1 MFSLLQNLFLSL
13 DYIIFAKKGGLSM
26 KKINYA
32 FIRAI
37 CALVAGIV
45 LVMFPSEA
53 GNYFVIT
60 IGALFMV
67 PSLIGLISYF
77 AQRKEYPAFFP
88 VDSIGGIL
96 FGLLLM
102 LMPGF
107 FANFLTFV
115 LGFFL
120 LIGGIQ
126 QLSTLI
132 AARQWSKVP
141 LVYYIV
147 PSLIFLAGI
156 YAITNP
162 NGTRSTAFI
171 IIGITCIF
179 YAVFELVNW
188 YKFTRLRPKLNETQ
202 DVTKFDKNDS
212 DIEDAQI
219 VEDDGAE

>member
-1 MFSLLQNLFLSL
+1 
-13 DYIIFAKKGGLSM
+13 
-26 KKINYA
+26 
-32 FIRAI
+32 
-37 CALVAGIV
+37 VAGIV
-45 LVMFPSEA
+45 LVMFPTEA

-67 PSLIGLISYF
+67 PSLIGLINYY
-77 AQRKEYPAFFP
+77 AHRKEYPTFFP
-88 VDSIGGIL
+88 VDSIGGVL

-132 AARQWSKVP
+132 VARQWSKVP
-141 LVYYIV
+141 IGYFIIPV
-147 PSLIFLAGI
+147 LIFLAGI

-171 IIGITCIF
+171 IIGITCIL
-179 YAVFELVNW
+179 YGLFELINW
-188 YKFTRLRPKLNETQ
+188 FRFTRLRPKVNDTV
-202 DVTKFDKNDS
+202 DIMKRDKRDL

-219 VEDDGAE
+219 VEDDGTE

>member
-1 MFSLLQNLFLSL
+1 
-13 DYIIFAKKGGLSM
+13 M

-77 AQRKEYPAFFP
+77 AQRKEYPTFFP

-126 QLSTLI
+126 QLSALI

-141 LVYYIV
+141 LAYYIV

-156 YAITNP
+156 YAIANP
-162 NGTRSTAFI
+162 NGTRNTAFV
-171 IIGITCIF
+171 IIGITCIV

-188 YKFTRLRPKLNETQ
+188 FKFARVRPKITGNQDATQLN
-202 DVTKFDKNDS
+202 KNDM

-219 VEDDGAE
+219 VEDDRTE

>member
-179 YAVFELVNW
+179 YAVFELVN
-188 YKFTRLRPKLNETQ
+188 
-202 DVTKFDKNDS
+202 
-212 DIEDAQI
+212 
-219 VEDDGAE
+219 

>member
-1 MFSLLQNLFLSL
+1 M
-13 DYIIFAKKGGLSM
+13 
-26 KKINYA
+26 
-32 FIRAI
+32 
-37 CALVAGIV
+37 
-45 LVMFPSEA
+45 
-53 GNYFVIT
+53 
-60 IGALFMV
+60 
-67 PSLIGLISYF
+67 
-77 AQRKEYPAFFP
+77 
-88 VDSIGGIL
+88 

-126 QLSTLI
+126 QLSALI

-141 LVYYIV
+141 LAYYIV

-162 NGTRSTAFI
+162 TGTRSTAFI
-171 IIGITCIF
+171 IIGITCII
-179 YAVFELVNW
+179 YAVFELINW
-188 YKFTRLRPKLNETQ
+188 WRFTRCRPRMNEMQDNTKLNIK
-202 DVTKFDKNDS
+202 DL

-219 VEDDGAE
+219 VEDDGTE

>member
-1 MFSLLQNLFLSL
+1 MTKF
-13 DYIIFAKKGGLSM
+13 
-26 KKINYA
+26 NYA

-37 CALVAGIV
+37 CALVAGVV
-45 LVMFPSEA
+45 LVLFPSEA

-67 PSLIGLISYF
+67 PSLIGLISYYSY
-77 AQRKEYPAFFP
+77 RKEYPTFFP
-88 VDSIGGIL
+88 IDSIGGLL
-96 FGLLLM
+96 FGFLLM

-126 QLSTLI
+126 QLSLLI

-141 LVYYIV
+141 IAYYIV
-147 PSLIFLAGI
+147 PTLIFLAGL

-162 NGTRSTAFI
+162 TGTRSTAFI
-171 IIGITCIF
+171 IIGITCII
-179 YAVFELVNW
+179 YAVFELINW
-188 YKFTRLRPKLNETQ
+188 WKFSRCRPVINEMQ
-202 DVTKFDKNDS
+202 DITKRNKNDL

-219 VEDDGAE
+219 VEDDGTE

>member
-1 MFSLLQNLFLSL
+1 
-13 DYIIFAKKGGLSM
+13 M
-26 KKINYA
+26 KRINYA
-32 FIRAI
+32 FIRAV
-37 CALVAGIV
+37 CALVAGVV
-45 LVMFPSEA
+45 LVLFPAEA

-60 IGALFMV
+60 IGALFML
-67 PSLIGLISYF
+67 PSLIGLISYY
-77 AQRKEYPAFFP
+77 AHRKDYPVFFP
-88 VDSIGGIL
+88 VDSIGGVL

-141 LVYYIV
+141 LAFFIV

-156 YAITNP
+156 YELTNP

-171 IIGITCIF
+171 IIGMTCIV
-179 YAVFELVNW
+179 YGVFELVNW
-188 YKFTRLRPKLNETQ
+188 FRFTRLRPKTYEMQ
-202 DVTKFDKNDS
+202 DITKMDKHDL
-212 DIEDAQI
+212 DIEDAEI
-219 VEDDGAE
+219 VEDDGTE

>member
-1 MFSLLQNLFLSL
+1 
-13 DYIIFAKKGGLSM
+13 M
-26 KKINYA
+26 KNINYA

-37 CALVAGIV
+37 CALIAGLV
-45 LVMFPSEA
+45 LVLFPNEA

-67 PSLIGLISYF
+67 PSLIGLITYYVH
-77 AQRKEYPAFFP
+77 RKDYPTFFP
-88 VDSIGGIL
+88 VDSVGGVL

-132 AARQWSKVP
+132 AARHWSQVP
-141 LVYYIV
+141 IGYFIV
-147 PSLIFLAGI
+147 PSLILLAGI
-156 YAITNP
+156 YALVNP
-162 NGTRSTAFI
+162 NGTRNTAFI
-171 IIGITCIF
+171 IIGITCIV
-179 YAVFELVNW
+179 YALFELINW
-188 YKFTRLRPKLNETQ
+188 FKFTRIRPKLTETQ
-202 DVTKFDKNDS
+202 DITQLNKDDL

-219 VEDDGAE
+219 VEDGIE

>member
-1 MFSLLQNLFLSL
+1 
-13 DYIIFAKKGGLSM
+13 M
-26 KKINYA
+26 KNINYA
-32 FIRAI
+32 FLRAI
-37 CALVAGIV
+37 CALVAGVV
-45 LVMFPSEA
+45 LVMFPNEA

-60 IGALFMV
+60 IVALFML

-77 AQRKEYPAFFP
+77 THRKDYPAFFP
-88 VDSIGGIL
+88 VDSVGGLL

-126 QLSTLI
+126 QLSMLI
-132 AARQWSKVP
+132 AARHWSSVP
-141 LVYYIV
+141 IGYFIV

-156 YAITNP
+156 YALVNP
-162 NGTRSTAFI
+162 NGTRNTAV
-171 IIGITCIF
+171 IGIGVACII
-179 YAVFELVNW
+179 YAIFELINW
-188 YKFTRLRPKLNETQ
+188 FKFTRIRPKNNENL
-202 DVTKFDKNDS
+202 DVTKLDKSDV

-219 VEDDGAE
+219 VEDDGTE

>member
-1 MFSLLQNLFLSL
+1 MFLSATF
-13 DYIIFAKKGGLSM
+13 IKFAKKKACVM
-26 KKINYA
+26 NKINYA

-45 LVMFPSEA
+45 LVMFPTEA

-67 PSLIGLISYF
+67 PSLIGLINYY
-77 AQRKEYPAFFP
+77 AHRKEYPTFFP
-88 VDSIGGIL
+88 VDSIGGVL

-132 AARQWSKVP
+132 VARQWSKVP
-141 LVYYIV
+141 VGYFIIPV
-147 PSLIFLAGI
+147 LIFLAGI

-171 IIGITCIF
+171 IIGITCIL
-179 YAVFELVNW
+179 YGLFELINW
-188 YKFTRLRPKLNETQ
+188 FRFTRLRPRVNDTVDIMKR
-202 DVTKFDKNDS
+202 DKRDL

-219 VEDDGAE
+219 VEDDGTE